1 MRGPEKS
8 NFLLLHDQ
16 DLAAMIKLKA
26 EPIFAIE
33 VVMAGI
39 PLADSL
45 GRSSIELI
53 QKGRT

>member
-8 NFLLLHDQ
+8 NLLLLHDQ

-33 VVMAGI
+33 IVMAGI

-45 GRSSIELI
+45 GRSSNELI
-53 QKGRT
+53 LKGGT